1 MKRREFLGLGS
12 ALGMG
17 AFAPNLFAKENFTI
31 YGAPAVPSAIIAIAT
46 LQGNLSKK
54 MNTELKIWKTPD
66 QLRAGVASKTFKVMM
81 SPSNVG
87 VNLKNQNQNV
97 AMLNILT
104 ESIQNIITKDENIKE
119 LGDLEGKKMIMP
131 FKNDMPDL
139 IFHALC
145 KKQGV
150 DVSKIDITYT
160 TTPPESML
168 MLLKSDDY
176 VASILPEPMGS
187 AAIFKGK
194 KLGVPIYRSIA
205 IHKEWGRTFN
215 TSNSI
220 PQAGM
225 IVDVDYYNS
234 HTQDFEIF
242 HEDLKDALAWL
253 NNNKQSA
260 AEIATAYLPAN
271 KIVIANSFEHANLC
285 VKKAS
290 DIREEIMEF
299 FEIMYEFNPKI
310 LGGKLPDKEFFL
322 W

>member
-1 MKRREFLGLGS
+1 MKRREFLSLGS
-12 ALGMG
+12 AFGIS

-31 YGAPAVPSAIIAIAT
+31 YGAPAVPSAIIAIAS
-46 LQGNLSKK
+46 LQGKLSKS

-104 ESIQNIITKDENIKE
+104 ESIQNIITKDKNIKE

-168 MLLKSDDY
+168 MLLQSKDY
-176 VASILPEPMGS
+176 VASILPEPMGT

-194 KLGVPIYRSIA
+194 KLGVSIHRSIA
-205 IHKEWGRTFN
+205 IHKEWGKSFN
-215 TSNSI
+215 TANSI

-225 IVDVDYYNS
+225 IVDVDYYNN
-234 HTQDFEIF
+234 HIKEFEVF
-242 HEDLKDALAWL
+242 HEDLKNALIWL
-253 NNNKQSA
+253 NGNKQSA
-260 AEIATAYLPAN
+260 AEIASAYLPAN
-271 KIVIANSFEHANLC
+271 KIIIANSFEHANLC

-290 DIREEIMEF
+290 DIRDEIMEF
-299 FEIMYEFNPKI
+299 FEIMFEFNPKI
-310 LGGKLPDKEFFL
+310 LGGKMPDKGFFL
-322 W
+322 